1 MPSFNVQV
9 PHSLGQDAAKARM
22 DSFLETMEKKYKDQI
37 SDMDGSWSDNIL
49 NFSFN
54 TFGIKINGKMTV
66 AEDNVQMD
74 GELPFAAMMFKGKI
88 ASGIQEALEK
98 ALA

>member
-1 MPSFNVQV
+1 MPSFNVEV
-9 PHSLGQDAAKARM
+9 PHSLGQDAAKTRM
-22 DSFLETMEKKYKDQI
+22 ESFLETMEKKYKDQI

-54 TFGIKINGKMTV
+54 TFGIKIDGKMTV
-66 AEDNVQMD
+66 GEDTVQMD

>member
-1 MPSFNVQV
+1 MPSFNVEV
-9 PHSLGQDAAKARM
+9 PHSLGQAAAQERM
-22 DSFLETMEKKYKDQI
+22 ESFLDSMERKYKDQI
-37 SDMDGSWSDNIL
+37 SDMQGSWSDNIL
-49 NFSFN
+49 SFSFS
-54 TFGIKINGKMTV
+54 TFNIKIDGKMTV
-66 AEDNVQMD
+66 EEDKVLFN

>member
-1 MPSFNVQV
+1 
-9 PHSLGQDAAKARM
+9 M

-54 TFGIKINGKMTV
+54 TFGIKIDGKMTV

>member
-54 TFGIKINGKMTV
+54 TFGIKIDGKMTV

-98 ALA
+98 VLA

>member
-9 PHSLGQDAAKARM
+9 PHSLGQDAARARM
-22 DSFLETMEKKYKDQI
+22 ESFLETMEKKYKDQI

>member
-1 MPSFNVQV
+1 MP
-9 PHSLGQDAAKARM
+9 
-22 DSFLETMEKKYKDQI
+22 FLETMEKKYKDQI

-54 TFGIKINGKMTV
+54 TFGIKIDGKMTV

>member
-22 DSFLETMEKKYKDQI
+22 DFFLETMEKKYKDQI

-54 TFGIKINGKMTV
+54 TFGIKIDGKMTV

>member
-9 PHSLGQDAAKARM
+9 PHSLGQEAAKARM
-22 DSFLETMEKKYKDQI
+22 ESFLETMEKKYKDQI

-54 TFGIKINGKMTV
+54 TFGIKIDGKMTV

>member
-22 DSFLETMEKKYKDQI
+22 ESFLETMEKKYKDQI

-54 TFGIKINGKMTV
+54 TFGIKIDGKMTV

>member
-9 PHSLGQDAAKARM
+9 PHSLGQDAARARM
-22 DSFLETMEKKYKDQI
+22 ESFLETMEKKYKDQI

-54 TFGIKINGKMTV
+54 TFGIKIDGKMTV

>member
-54 TFGIKINGKMTV
+54 TFGIKIDGKMTV

-74 GELPFAAMMFKGKI
+74 GERPFAAMMFKGKI

>member
-54 TFGIKINGKMTV
+54 TDAAGV
-66 AEDNVQMD
+66 AHSAVLPNVVH
-74 GELPFAAMMFKGKI
+74 KRHRT
-88 ASGIQEALEK
+88 
-98 ALA
+98 

>member
-54 TFGIKINGKMTV
+54 TFGIKIDGKMTV

>member
-22 DSFLETMEKKYKDQI
+22 ESFLETMEKKYKDQI

-49 NFSFN
+49 NFSFS
-54 TFGIKINGKMTV
+54 TFGIKIDGKMTV

>member
-1 MPSFNVQV
+1 ME
-9 PHSLGQDAAKARM
+9 
-22 DSFLETMEKKYKDQI
+22 SFLETMEKKYKDQI

>member
-22 DSFLETMEKKYKDQI
+22 ESFLETMEKKYKDQI

-49 NFSFN
+49 NFSFRLS
-54 TFGIKINGKMTV
+54 TFQIQKI
-66 AEDNVQMD
+66 
-74 GELPFAAMMFKGKI
+74 F
-88 ASGIQEALEK
+88 
-98 ALA
+98 